1 MSDALWGQ
9 INWNTGI
16 WSSVLCDSDCV
27 LRIWLLA
34 STVSNPWTIAC
45 QAPLSKGF
53 SREEYWSGFPCPPP
67 GDLPDSGIEPA
78 SLMSLAFS
86 GGFFTT
92 SATWEASPQGQENS
106 KEEEIILRG
115 TSTFTRGSVKSEL
128 LQPCPTLCDPM
139 DCSPSRSS
147 VHGIFQT
154 RILEWVACPSPGDL
168 PDPGIEPASLMS
180 PSLTG
185 RFFTTSTT
193 WEAQIL
199 K

>member
-1 MSDALWGQ
+1 MHAK
-9 INWNTGI
+9 
-16 WSSVLCDSDCV
+16 SVPSC
-27 LRIWLLA
+27 
-34 STVSNPWTIAC
+34 STLHETQRTVARHS
-45 QAPLSKGF
+45 PLSTGSSRQESRCHALLQGISPTQGF
-53 SREEYWSGFPCPPP
+53 K
-67 GDLPDSGIEPA
+67 PA
-78 SLMSLAFS
+78 ALMSPSLA
-86 GGFFTT
+86 GEFFTA

-139 DCSPSRSS
+139 DCSPSQSS